1 MVEGK
6 AVRVN
11 PVEEVVAEMRQLYDR
26 GVRGFWFTD
35 AQFIPARRYIEDA
48 KQLLRA
54 ILAAGMDDIRWAAYI
69 RADNIDAELAELM
82 VATGMDYFEIGI
94 TSGSQELVRKM
105 RMGYN
110 LRTVL
115 ENCRLLARAG
125 FREHVSVNYSF
136 NVIDERP
143 ETIRQTVAYHRE
155 LECIFG
161 ADKVE
166 PSIFF
171 IGLQPHTHL
180 EQYGFEQGLIEPGYN
195 PMSMM
200 PWTARKLLWNP
211 EPMGSV
217 FGRICL
223 EAFET
228 NPGDFGRTVMALL
241 ERTYGLAP
249 WRTHCMRRW
258 RVARRWPRRCA
269 DPGSPEA
276 PPHPEQSGQSCPAEQ
291 STDRVGISPTG
302 AGQPE
307 RHCGADLQRP
317 SQQGKPSA
325 HQATVQAHGTPEGA
339 AVGSPLQPQRQ
350 SEQQQTHQQPGHRR
364 EAEIEAGV
372 GEAEDCR
379 LADQGPL
386 IGLCSS
392 AKPLSQLTPEPAAEH
407 QFFGEADPQDQQH
420 GIDDL
425 GPRQSAIPAGLPAD
439 QQQTRHKD
447 QQEQG
452 FEQTAQQGAQTHA
465 PTHGNPE
472 RPPRP
477 PFTPGPVQAQGQGQQ
492 QQQEGEPR
500 AQQGNLIS
508 PPTAQKTCRRHRLHR
523 QPAEAIEQRQ
533 VEQRADPAQP
543 GAPRHSALRLDR
555 AGQAFGLEGL
565 AVELSGLQIADDHQ
579 ADAGVVRFQH
589 HGDGVLFTQGGHH
602 LAQGAHHVLHRVDG
616 VVVQQHLVA
625 RRGLAHPLLLL
636 LDHRGTAGRAAGGFH
651 GEGEPSAKGRRS
663 SGRNSWGYRWRQ
675 DLGPRSRVPN

>member
-1 MVEGK
+1 MARPEQQLETNLPASGADAERVLLIRLPCNPIFPIGPVYLADHLHKRFPGLPQRILDLAALPLLDVERVLLATIEAFRPTLLVFSWRDIQIYAPVDGRGGNPLQNSFEVFYASNPIRRLRGALGGLRLMGAYYGELWRNLRLVRRGLRRARRFQPAARVVIGGGAVSVFYEQLGKSLPAGTVVSVGEGEPLLEKLISGRSLASERCYVVGEQPREGLIHEQPEGVIKCACDYPYIASIWPQLDWYLEGGDFYVGVQTKRGCPHNCCYCVYTVVEGK

-155 LECIFG
+155 LERIFG

-166 PSIFF
+166 PAIFF

-223 EAFET
+223 EAFDR
-228 NPGDFGRTVMALL
+228 NPGDFGRTVMDLL
-241 ERTYGLAP
+241 ERDYGLAP
-249 WRTHCMRRW
+249 L
-258 RVARRWPRRCA
+258 
-269 DPGSPEA
+269 DE
-276 PPHPEQSGQSCPAEQ
+276 
-291 STDRVGISPTG
+291 
-302 AGQPE
+302 
-307 RHCGADLQRP
+307 
-317 SQQGKPSA
+317 
-325 HQATVQAHGTPEGA
+325 
-339 AVGSPLQPQRQ
+339 
-350 SEQQQTHQQPGHRR
+350 
-364 EAEIEAGV
+364 
-372 GEAEDCR
+372 
-379 LADQGPL
+379 
-386 IGLCSS
+386 
-392 AKPLSQLTPEPAAEH
+392 
-407 QFFGEADPQDQQH
+407 
-420 GIDDL
+420 
-425 GPRQSAIPAGLPAD
+425 
-439 QQQTRHKD
+439 
-447 QQEQG
+447 
-452 FEQTAQQGAQTHA
+452 
-465 PTHGNPE
+465 
-472 RPPRP
+472 
-477 PFTPGPVQAQGQGQQ
+477 
-492 QQQEGEPR
+492 
-500 AQQGNLIS
+500 
-508 PPTAQKTCRRHRLHR
+508 
-523 QPAEAIEQRQ
+523 
-533 VEQRADPAQP
+533 
-543 GAPRHSALRLDR
+543 ALR
-555 AGQAFGLEGL
+555 AP
-565 AVELSGLQIADDHQ
+565 VE
-579 ADAGVVRFQH
+579 
-589 HGDGVLFTQGGHH
+589 
-602 LAQGAHHVLHRVDG
+602 
-616 VVVQQHLVA
+616 
-625 RRGLAHPLLLL
+625 
-636 LDHRGTAGRAAGGFH
+636 
-651 GEGEPSAKGRRS
+651 GRRALANAV
-663 SGRNSWGYRWRQ
+663 R
-675 DLGPRSRVPN
+675 